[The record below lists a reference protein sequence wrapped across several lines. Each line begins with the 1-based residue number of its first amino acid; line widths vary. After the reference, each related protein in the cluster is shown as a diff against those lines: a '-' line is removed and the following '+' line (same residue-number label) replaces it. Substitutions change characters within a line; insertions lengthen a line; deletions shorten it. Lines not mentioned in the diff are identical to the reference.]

1 MTPFIACPVCFGA
14 TDGALVTGSTMGIL
28 ALLLVTVGVL
38 GAFAAF
44 FLTLRRR
51 AAAAAVADESAEG
64 AAGLSAGTQA
74 C

>member
-1 MTPFIACPVCFGA
+1 MMPLIACPVCFGA
-14 TDGALVTGSTMGIL
+14 TEGALVNGSTLGIL
-28 ALLLVTVGVL
+28 TLLAFTLAML

-51 AAAAAVADESAEG
+51 ARQSAPPDAASPPPFRREEPV
-64 AAGLSAGTQA
+64 

>member
-28 ALLLVTVGVL
+28 ALLLVTL
-38 GAFAAF
+38 AMLTAFGAF

-51 AAAAAVADESAEG
+51 AAAAAQSVDSAP
-64 AAGLSAGTQA
+64 GLSPESRP

>member
-14 TDGALVTGSTMGIL
+14 TDGALVTGSTMGIV
-28 ALLLVTVGVL
+28 ALLLVTL
-38 GAFAAF
+38 AMLTAFGAF

-51 AAAAAVADESAEG
+51 AAAAAAQSVDSAP
-64 AAGLSAGTQA
+64 GLSPESRP

>member
-1 MTPFIACPVCFGA
+1 MMPFIACPVCFGA
-14 TDGALVTGSTMGIL
+14 TEGALVTGSTLGIL

-38 GAFAAF
+38 GAFGAF

-51 AAAAAVADESAEG
+51 AQAAAVAHADEG